1 MKTTLSAIFVFVIH
15 FTFAQY
21 ITLSKAVKISDNK
34 DKFFYQVSDTID
46 AQYLG
51 EVEVQ
56 GFSSDDAAVFSQV
69 YQKAKTI
76 GANSFSIKKEER
88 IDGGDKVFNPSH
100 YYINLYYTS
109 DFNHQD
115 HNKVYIF
122 SSSHKAT
129 KFRLKDKSITL
140 PSRTYYQF
148 HLQPGE
154 DYPLAT
160 GGFLGSRIRL
170 AYKEAQPAQYFLLK
184 GAGFRGD
191 GAGAGMLNLKSGDII
206 VLEKSY
212 AQFLAAIYQSKDN

>member
-1 MKTTLSAIFVFVIH
+1 MKTALSAIFVFVIH
-15 FTFAQY
+15 FAFAQY
-21 ITLSKAVKISDNK
+21 ITLSKAVKISDNR
-34 DKFFYQVSDTID
+34 DKFFYQVTDTI
-46 AQYLG
+46 ASQYLG

-56 GFSSDDAAVFSQV
+56 GFSNDDASVFSQV

-88 IDGGDKVFNPSH
+88 IDGGSKAFNPSH

-115 HNKVYIF
+115 HNQVYIF
-122 SSSHKAT
+122 SSSNKDI

-148 HLQPGE
+148 QLHPGE

-170 AYKEAQPAQYFLLK
+170 AYKEAQPAQYFSLM
-184 GAGFRGD
+184 GAGFRAD
-191 GAGAGMLNLKSGDII
+191 GAGTGMLNLKSGDII
-206 VLEKSY
+206 FLEKSY
-212 AQFLAAIYQSKDN
+212 AQFLSAIYQQIP

>member
-15 FTFAQY
+15 FAFAQY
-21 ITLSKAVKISDNK
+21 ITLSKAVKISDNN
-34 DKFFYQVSDTID
+34 DKFFYQVTDTI
-46 AQYLG
+46 ASQYLG

-56 GFSSDDAAVFSQV
+56 GFSNDDAAVFSQV

-88 IDGGDKVFNPSH
+88 IDGGSKVFNPSH

-115 HNKVYIF
+115 NNKVYIF
-122 SSSHKAT
+122 SSSNKAT

-148 HLQPGE
+148 QLQPGE
-154 DYPLAT
+154 GYSLAT

-170 AYKEAQPAQYFLLK
+170 AYKENQPAQYFSIV
-184 GAGFRGD
+184 GAGFHADRQGV
-191 GAGAGMLNLKSGDII
+191 GMLNLKSGDII

-212 AQFLAAIYQSKDN
+212 AQFLSAIYQQMP